1 MQLSAPKQVTFWI
14 AVVVAVIGLL
24 AYLITIPGLSGLAFW
39 LVVIGFIILAAANM
53 LEGL

>member
-1 MQLSAPKQVTFWI
+1 MQLSAPKQATFW
-14 AVVVAVIGLL
+14 VAVIIAVIGVIASLV
-24 AYLITIPGLSGLAFW
+24 TIPGLSGLAFW